1 MRAMSL
7 RDLLVQVDALG
18 GLAGV
23 ERAREARQLSDVAMA
38 ELAAAGD
45 EGVWEATRHAS
56 YAEVA
61 DELGVTVSTVNKA
74 VRRYRQ
80 RALTE
85 GTELD
90 MWKPTRR
97 ARRA

>member
-1 MRAMSL
+1 MSL
-7 RDLLVQVDALG
+7 RSLRSQVDALG
-18 GLAGV
+18 GLAGA
-23 ERAREARQLSDVAMA
+23 ERAREARRLSDVAMA

-45 EGVWEATRHAS
+45 EGVYEATRHGT

-61 DELGVTVSTVNKA
+61 AELGVTVSTVNKA

-85 GTELD
+85 GTETD
-90 MWKPTRR
+90 TPKPTRAAKR
-97 ARRA
+97 T